1 MIQVTLSQDILSGI
15 SKLADQFNL
24 SVDELLQEISQ
35 EKLTVI
41 DTETLEDLLDVRDA
55 IIAEKDPDNQERV
68 SWEDI
73 KQDLEL

>member
-24 SVDELLQEISQ
+24 SVDELLQ
-35 EKLTVI
+35 
-41 DTETLEDLLDVRDA
+41 DVRDA
-55 IIAEKDPDNQERV
+55 IMAEKDPDNQERV

>member
-35 EKLTVI
+35 GKLTVI

-73 KQDLEL
+73 KQELEL

>member
-1 MIQVTLSQDILSGI
+1 MIQVTLSQDIFTGI
-15 SKLADQFNL
+15 SKLANQFNL

-35 EKLTVI
+35 GKLTVI

-55 IIAEKDPDNQERV
+55 IIAENDPDNQERI

-73 KQDLEL
+73 KQDLGL

>member
-15 SKLADQFNL
+15 SKLADHFNL

>member
-35 EKLTVI
+35 GKLTVI

-73 KQDLEL
+73 KQDLKL

>member
-35 EKLTVI
+35 GKLTVI

-55 IIAEKDPDNQERV
+55 IIAEKDPDNQGRV

>member
-1 MIQVTLSQDILSGI
+1 MIQVTLSQDILSRI

-35 EKLTVI
+35 GKLTVI

>member
-35 EKLTVI
+35 GKLTVI

-55 IIAEKDPDNQERV
+55 IIAEKDPDNHERV

>member
-1 MIQVTLSQDILSGI
+1 MIQVTISQDILSGI

-35 EKLTVI
+35 GKLTVI

-55 IIAEKDPDNQERV
+55 IMAEKDPDNQERV

>member
-35 EKLTVI
+35 GKLTVI

>member
-35 EKLTVI
+35 GKLTVI

-55 IIAEKDPDNQERV
+55 IISEKDPDNQERV

>member
-35 EKLTVI
+35 GKLTVI

-55 IIAEKDPDNQERV
+55 IMAEKDPDNQERV

>member
-35 EKLTVI
+35 GKLTVI
-41 DTETLEDLLDVRDA
+41 DTETLED
-55 IIAEKDPDNQERV
+55 
-68 SWEDI
+68 
-73 KQDLEL
+73 